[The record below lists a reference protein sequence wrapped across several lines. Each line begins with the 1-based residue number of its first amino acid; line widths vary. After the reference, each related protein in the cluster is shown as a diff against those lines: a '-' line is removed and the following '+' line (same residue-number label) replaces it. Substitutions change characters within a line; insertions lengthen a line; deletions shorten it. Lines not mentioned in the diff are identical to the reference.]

1 MSGKKKPAGK
11 QIALCLLLTAAVD
24 GLGVLLVTLLAVKG
38 IVGEDRVPQA
48 LGALAFCAAFA
59 GGLPAG
65 KGRLGPGGSLL
76 NAGAFALLLI
86 LLCFGGWGEGIAVRG
101 LILLALI
108 LLGGLLAAL
117 LCGKVGKRSNKRL
130 VKSHKSCVPSEKAPS
145 GGAALLFFGVVRYG
159 KILRGIDTTSCVK

>member
-1 MSGKKKPAGK
+1 ME
-11 QIALCLLLTAAVD
+11 LHVD
-24 GLGVLLVTLLAVKG
+24 YLWNVLPIVGTGMLGVFLVTGVIIA
-38 IVGEDRVPQA
+38 
-48 LGALAFCAAFA
+48 
-59 GGLPAG
+59 
-65 KGRLGPGGSLL
+65 GGSLL

-130 VKSHKSCVPSEKAPS
+130 VKSHKK
-145 GGAALLFFGVVRYG
+145 
-159 KILRGIDTTSCVK
+159 LRSV

>member
-117 LCGKVGKRSNKRL
+117 LCGKGGEAAQQAIGEISQKAAFRLKKRRPVGRRSFFAVWSDMGRF
-130 VKSHKSCVPSEKAPS
+130 C
-145 GGAALLFFGVVRYG
+145 GG
-159 KILRGIDTTSCVK
+159 

>member
-11 QIALCLLLTAAVD
+11 QNALCLLLTAAVD
-24 GLGVLLVTLLAVKG
+24 GLGVLLVTLLG

-130 VKSHKSCVPSEKAPS
+130 VKSHKK
-145 GGAALLFFGVVRYG
+145 
-159 KILRGIDTTSCVK
+159 LRSV

>member
-1 MSGKKKPAGK
+1 MYNKRLSGFAYFEIGLSLQFYQTAILCKLNRETDGTHRI
-11 QIALCLLLTAAVD
+11 QLYFTSIAQRQLIFTTTRNVYLIICKFF
-24 GLGVLLVTLLAVKG
+24 G
-38 IVGEDRVPQA
+38 
-48 LGALAFCAAFA
+48 C
-59 GGLPAG
+59 
-65 KGRLGPGGSLL
+65 PGGSLL

-130 VKSHKSCVPSEKAPS
+130 VKSHKK
-145 GGAALLFFGVVRYG
+145 
-159 KILRGIDTTSCVK
+159 LRSV

>member
-1 MSGKKKPAGK
+1 MSGKKKSAGK

-76 NAGAFALLLI
+76 NAGAFALLLLLL
-86 LLCFGGWGEGIAVRG
+86 LLCFGGWGEWIAVRG

-130 VKSHKSCVPSEKAPS
+130 VKSHKK
-145 GGAALLFFGVVRYG
+145 
-159 KILRGIDTTSCVK
+159 LRSV

>member
-38 IVGEDRVPQA
+38 IVGEDRVPQ
-48 LGALAFCAAFA
+48 GA
-59 GGLPAG
+59 GGAGLLRGPSPGDFRAG

-76 NAGAFALLLI
+76 NAGAFALLLL

-130 VKSHKSCVPSEKAPS
+130 VKSHKK
-145 GGAALLFFGVVRYG
+145 
-159 KILRGIDTTSCVK
+159 LRSV